1 MQYLGA
7 NRFAGLRIK
16 EVEGFAFRTELFHAG
31 QLFATVFPSFPL
43 DRSRGLRSDVV
54 DDAIDALDLVDDARR
69 HRADEAHVER
79 IEIRGHA
86 VGRGHRAYATTT
98 VDVRWSRVTPENAA
112 IRNDPRSALAPRL
125 LPPHP
130 ASLE

>member
-1 MQYLGA
+1 MPGNCLQTYS
-7 NRFAGLRIK
+7 R
-16 EVEGFAFRTELFHAG
+16 
-31 QLFATVFPSFPL
+31 QLTTLVPF
-43 DRSRGLRSDVV
+43 DRSRRLRGDVV
-54 DDAIDALDLVDDARR
+54 DDPVDTLHLVDDARR
-69 HRADEAHVER
+69 HSADEAHVER
-79 IEIRGHA
+79 IEIRGHSA
-86 VGRGHRAYATTT
+86 GRGHRAYATTT